1 MKRNVKQTALNVMLK
16 AGVFAPFRVAHQT
29 QALILCYHRFSQQE
43 EIRKTPAQLLAENIK
58 YLKKHYTIVALSEIA
73 RRIQAG
79 KSLRGLAAIT
89 IDDGYSDAYEVA
101 FPTLR
106 QYQVPATLF
115 VMTDFLSRKAWL
127 WTDKLR
133 YVALT
138 TNANELLTTI
148 NGHTKRTP
156 LNGRYSRITA
166 SDQVNEKLKALPDAV
181 KEQELERIA
190 QQHGVTLPTLPPGE
204 FGAITWE
211 QARELDAY
219 GIEIESHTVTH
230 PILTQVDS
238 KRLGFEMSESRRELT
253 NQLGRDVRLFCYP
266 DGAYDARVRV
276 AAAQAGYTCAVT
288 TQHGL
293 TDKNSDL
300 LTLRRVHGE
309 ADHAHFVQATSGFE
323 AFKLRWIKRT
333 GRG

>member
-1 MKRNVKQTALNVMLK
+1 MKQAVLNLMLK
-16 AGVFAPFRVAHQT
+16 TGVFTPFRLAHRS

-43 EIRKTPAQLLAENIK
+43 ENRKTPAPLLTENIQ
-58 YLKKHYTIVALSEIA
+58 YLKKHYVIVPLSEIA
-73 RRIQAG
+73 TRLQAG

-89 IDDGYSDAYEVA
+89 IDDGYADAYDVA
-101 FPTLR
+101 FPILR

-133 YVALT
+133 YIAFET
-138 TNANELLTTI
+138 SASEFLTTI
-148 NGHTKRTP
+148 QGSTQRAP
-156 LNGRYSRITA
+156 LNGRSSRFAA
-166 SDQVNEKLKALPDAV
+166 SDQVNETLKGLPDEV

-190 QQHGVTLPTLPPGE
+190 KQHGVTLPPLPPDE
-204 FGAITWE
+204 FSAITWE
-211 QARELDAY
+211 QARELDAN
-219 GIEIESHTVTH
+219 GVEIESHTVTH

-238 KRLGFEMSESRRELT
+238 QRLRFEMSESRRLLAAE
-253 NQLGRDVRLFCYP
+253 LGRDVRLFCYP
-266 DGAYDARVRV
+266 DGACDARVRE

-288 TQHGL
+288 TRHGL
-293 TDKNSDL
+293 NDENSDL

-323 AFKLRWIKRT
+323 AFKLRWIKQT
-333 GRG
+333 GQG

>member
-1 MKRNVKQTALNVMLK
+1 MKQTVLKVMLK
-16 AGVFAPFRVAHQT
+16 TGVFVPFRQAHRA

-58 YLKKHYTIVALSEIA
+58 YLKKHYTIVPLSEIA
-73 RRIQAG
+73 KRLQTG
-79 KSLRGLAAIT
+79 TSLRGLAAIT
-89 IDDGYSDAYEVA
+89 IDDGYLDAYEVA
-101 FPTLR
+101 FPILR

-133 YVALT
+133 YIALST
-138 TNANELLTTI
+138 TAKELLTTI
-148 NGHTKRTP
+148 NGHTKSAP
-156 LNGRYSRITA
+156 LNGRYSRIAA

-181 KEQELERIA
+181 KEQELEQIA
-190 QQHGVTLPTLPPGE
+190 QQHGVSLPSLPPDE
-204 FGAITWE
+204 FSAITWE

-238 KRLGFEMSESRRELT
+238 KRLSFEMSESRRQLT
-253 NQLGRDVRLFCYP
+253 AELGRDVRLFCYP

-293 TDKNSDL
+293 TPENSDL

-323 AFKLRWIKRT
+323 AFKLKWIKRA
-333 GRG
+333 GQG